1 MDLSTVILL
10 AAIVATAAAVIVL
23 VPARLAGRV
32 RAALL
37 ERLDGL
43 DRSIEKLER
52 GLREDLRTGR
62 GEAAEEAQ
70 RQREATSADAGR
82 QRELTAA
89 EAQRQRDEVRA
100 QLVEMARLQ
109 REALDGFGGRLQQL
123 TDSNAKRLE
132 ALREALELRLAGLQ
146 KENSEKLE
154 LMRQTVDEKLQG
166 TLEKRLG
173 ESFKLVQGQ
182 LEQVQR
188 GLGEMQALAT
198 GVGDLKKVL
207 TNVKTRGTWG
217 EVQLGALLEQML
229 SPDQYAANVAPKP
242 GSGERVEF
250 VVRLP
255 GQGQGEGEVLLP
267 IDAKFPTEDYQRL
280 VEASERGD
288 AAGVEAAGKA
298 LETRIKGCA
307 REIRDKYV
315 HPPQTTDFGL
325 LFLPTEGLYAE
336 VVRRPGFTEALQRD
350 HRVIVAGPST
360 LAALLS
366 SLQMGFKTLAIQ
378 QRSSEVWQVLGAV
391 KTEFGKFGDVIAK
404 VEKKLEEATN
414 TLNSVGQRSRAI
426 ERKLKTVQELPTADA
441 QRLLPSLPAD
451 EAEAE
456 GEGEG
461 PGPGKG

>member
-1 MDLSTVILL
+1 MDMDLSTATLL
-10 AAIVATAAAVIVL
+10 IGAALAVAAAAGVLLVL
-23 VPARLAGRV
+23 VPARVAERV

-37 ERLDGL
+37 ERLDAQ
-43 DRSIEKLER
+43 DRSAEKTER
-52 GLREDLRTGR
+52 ALREEMGRGR
-62 GEAAEEAQ
+62 GEAATEAQ
-70 RQREATSADAGR
+70 R

-89 EAQRQRDEVRA
+89 EALRQREELSARLSD
-100 QLVEMARLQ
+100 MARQQ
-109 REALDGFGGRLQQL
+109 REALEGFGARLQQL
-123 TDSNAKRLE
+123 TDSSAARQE
-132 ALREALELRLAGLQ
+132 ALRKTLEQRLEGLQ

-182 LEQVQR
+182 LEAVQR
-188 GLGEMQALAT
+188 GLGEMQTLAT

-229 SPDQYAANVAPKP
+229 SPDQYAANVATSP
-242 GSGERVEF
+242 GSGERVEY
-250 VVRLP
+250 VIRLP

-280 VEASERGD
+280 VECSERGD
-288 AAGVEAAGKA
+288 ADGMEAAGKA
-298 LETRIKGCA
+298 LEARIKGCA
-307 REIRDKYV
+307 RDIRDKYV

-360 LAALLS
+360 LAALLT
-366 SLQMGFKTLAIQ
+366 SLQMGFRTLAIQ
-378 QRSSEVWQVLGAV
+378 QRSSEVWEVLGAV
-391 KTEFGKFGDVIAK
+391 KTEFGKFGEIIKK
-404 VEKKLEEATN
+404 VEKKLEEATS
-414 TLNSVGQRSRAI
+414 TLSTVGTRSRAI
-426 ERKLKTVQELPTADA
+426 ERKLRTVHELPAVDT
-441 QRLLPSLPAD
+441 QRLLPNLEVD
-451 EAEAE
+451 DGEVEAVE
-456 GEGEG
+456 
-461 PGPGKG
+461 PGPASSVS